1 MPQIIETK
9 PLSEVNTA
17 VAVNLDDG
25 ANYADDDENRD
36 RFKPI
41 F

>member
-1 MPQIIETK
+1 MAQIIETK
-9 PLSEVNTA
+9 PLSQAITA

-25 ANYADDDENRD
+25 ANYADDDENLD